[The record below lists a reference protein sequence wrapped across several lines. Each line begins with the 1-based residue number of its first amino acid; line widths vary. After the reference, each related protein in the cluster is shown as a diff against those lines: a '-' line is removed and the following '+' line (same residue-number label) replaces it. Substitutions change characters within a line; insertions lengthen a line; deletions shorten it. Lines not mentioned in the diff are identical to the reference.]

1 MATIGRRRTE
11 VDGQSQLCSSL
22 SDLKKHLYGNLDLIS
37 IIRYHM
43 KQSLFTEGKSMSQI
57 IRKQIDERWAD
68 SEIIQAGDF
77 VFIGYCMR
85 NEGESVTSQ
94 MNGAF
99 DVLEERLKTVGLSL
113 DSVVKM
119 DCLFKNINDLEMLP
133 SVIKERFSGKYPA
146 RKAYETNFI
155 REGIS
160 FQIDAI
166 AYREQN

>member
-1 MATIGRRRTE
+1 
-11 VDGQSQLCSSL
+11 
-22 SDLKKHLYGNLDLIS
+22 
-37 IIRYHM
+37 
-43 KQSLFTEGKSMSQI
+43 MSQI

-68 SEIIQAGDF
+68 SEIILAGDL

-85 NEGESVTSQ
+85 NEGESATAQ

-99 DVLEERLKTVGLSL
+99 DVLEERLETIGLSL

-119 DCLFKNINDLEMLP
+119 DCLFRNINDLELLP

-155 REGIS
+155 RDGIS
-160 FQIDAI
+160 FQVDAI
-166 AYREQN
+166 AYREHD